1 MKRYFTPAE
10 ISLWTVSV
18 LCITISFL
26 LFGAKNYLSLA
37 ASLVGV
43 TSLVLNA
50 KGNPAGQALMIVFSM
65 MYGCISWT
73 TRYYGEM
80 ITYLGMTLPMA
91 VMALISWLRNPFRGK
106 KSEVAANRLPGK
118 EIPFMLLLTGAVTI
132 AFYFILDT
140 LHTDNLIPGTLSV
153 ATSFLAV
160 YLTFRRSPW
169 YAAAYAANDIIL
181 IILWAIAAAKDSS
194 YLSVLVCFAMFLV
207 NDLYGFRSWIKMGER
222 QAQAA

>member
-1 MKRYFTPAE
+1 MRKYFTPVE

-18 LCITISFL
+18 LCITVSFL
-26 LFGAKNYLSLA
+26 LFGAGNYLSLA

-50 KGNPAGQALMIVFSM
+50 KGNPMGQALMIIFSI
-65 MYGCISWT
+65 MYGCISWA

-91 VMALISWLRNPFRGK
+91 VMALISWLRNPFRGN
-106 KSEVAANRLPGK
+106 KSEVAVNQLPGK

-132 AFYFILDT
+132 AFYFILDA

-153 ATSFLAV
+153 TTSFLAV

-169 YAAAYAANDIIL
+169 YAVAYAANDIVL
-181 IILWAIAAAKDSS
+181 IILWAIAASKDSS

-207 NDLYGFRSWIKMGER
+207 NDLYGFHSWIKMGKH
-222 QAQAA
+222 QAQAV